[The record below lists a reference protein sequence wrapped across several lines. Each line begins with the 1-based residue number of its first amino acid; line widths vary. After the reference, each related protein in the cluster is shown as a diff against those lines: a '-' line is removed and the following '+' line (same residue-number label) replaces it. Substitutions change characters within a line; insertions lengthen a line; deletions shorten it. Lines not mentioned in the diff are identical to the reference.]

1 MTRHV
6 TRMTIDDVDH
16 YSDEERETIVK
27 SYLPHE
33 RDARLK
39 GVPTLGAGA
48 IYPVPESDVTVAPF
62 EIPAYWPKAYGLDV
76 GWNRTAA
83 IWGAFDRDTDT
94 VYLFTEHY
102 RGQAEPSIHAE
113 AIKARGEW
121 IPGVIDPASRGRAQG
136 DGEQLLQTYK
146 NLGLNVDTANN
157 AVEAG
162 IYEVWQRLSTGRL
175 RVFSTCQN
183 WFTEFR
189 QYHRND
195 KGAIVKE
202 HDHLMDATRYFIMS
216 GLKRA
221 IIKPVERA
229 SFRVGPADPMVGY

>member
-16 YSDEERETIVK
+16 YSEEERAEIIS
-27 SYLPHE
+27 SYLPYE
-33 RDARLK
+33 REARSR

-48 IYPVPESDVTVAPF
+48 IYPVPERDITVAPF
-62 EIPAYWPKAYGLDV
+62 QIPAYWPKVYGMDV

-83 IWGAFDRDTDT
+83 IWGAWDRETDT

-102 RGQAEPSIHAE
+102 RGQAEPSIHTE

-121 IPGVIDPASRGRAQG
+121 VPGTIDPASRGRAQG
-136 DGEQLLQTYK
+136 DGEQLLQTYRI
-146 NLGLNVDTANN
+146 LGLNIDVANN

-175 RVFSTCQN
+175 KVFSTCQN

-202 HDHLMDATRYFIMS
+202 YDHLMDATRYLIMS
-216 GLKRA
+216 GLVRA
-221 IIKPVERA
+221 ITKPVEQDNSGVCA
-229 SFRVGPADPMVGY
+229 ADSRVGY